1 MIDFDDVTGENIK
14 ENNSKSIQTPDH
26 PHEIWIIGGS

>member
-1 MIDFDDVTGENIK
+1 MMLQEKTK

-26 PHEIWIIGGS
+26 PHEILIIGGS